1 MLPASSE
8 YWHLLNIPCHRRPR
22 RHHGGMWP
30 PPAAHLPGTG
40 WRGAAGRVKGE
51 GSVCLVQ
58 ILSTRASDA
67 GRVEV
72 GRRVSDALSPAPSPS
87 LYRGEAEALGG
98 RPTLELAERLDAGSR
113 LPRRR
118 GLWVCSCRLSRTGAR
133 EPALLPRGLGE
144 PMETPTPSRPEPA
157 HSRSGCG
164 VRERLSPWELSAWER
179 RHGSGHRVAGGVGAL
194 GAAGA
199 AWPPVPAAAWRVA
212 GVARPSAQRPQWGLK
227 GPPSASPVG
236 WGEAPR
242 NV

>member
-1 MLPASSE
+1 MCRFSAPGPPMQVEWKWGGESVT
-8 YWHLLNIPCHRRPR
+8 PCPRPPHPHFTEGKLR
-22 RHHGGMWP
+22 PWEGDP
-30 PPAAHLPGTG
+30 PWSWQSA
-40 WRGAAGRVKGE
+40 W
-51 GSVCLVQ
+51 
-58 ILSTRASDA
+58 TRAPD
-67 GRVEV
+67 
-72 GRRVSDALSPAPSPS
+72 
-87 LYRGEAEALGG
+87 
-98 RPTLELAERLDAGSR
+98 SR

-133 EPALLPRGLGE
+133 EPALLPGGLGE

-164 VRERLSPWELSAWER
+164 VRERLSPWELSAWEG
-179 RHGSGHRVAGGVGAL
+179 RHGSGPRVAGGVGAL